1 MSLIRNEFDK
11 EINQEIHQII
21 EHNIEEIKDS
31 SNTKNVYDWKD
42 YLSEETLL
50 SLIDQEVPR
59 NRHSNMSRI
68 NLSTVGKKVKLIM
81 QRLYPDMFVW
91 CSGYFY
97 YPPTGFMGWHTNH
110 NDPCDRVYI
119 TYASESNKSFFR
131 YYDNGELITDYDDKG
146 ITIRRFKVTGERPYF
161 WHCVGSECDRIS
173 IGFTFRPIT
182 KYLERPMAL
191 YAIIEN
197 NKVINLTEWN
207 GDTSIWSPPTGTTAV
222 LANDKVAIGCSYID
236 NAYVFESVSGDST
249 NTQKFAELRTSRNTK
264 IAESDWRVVVANE
277 TGTTISTEWKKY
289 RQALRDLPANTSDI
303 NDPPWP
309 TEPS

>member
-1 MSLIRNEFDK
+1 MSLIRNEFDE

-21 EHNIEEIKDS
+21 EPHIEEIKDS
-31 SNTKNVYDWKD
+31 SNAKNISDWKD
-42 YLSEETLL
+42 YLSEATLL

-59 NRHSNMSRI
+59 NKHSNMSRI
-68 NLSTVGKKVKLIM
+68 DLATVGKKVKSVM

-110 NDPCDRVYI
+110 NDPCDRIYI
-119 TYASESNKSFFR
+119 TYASKSNKSFFR
-131 YYDNGELITDYDDKG
+131 YYDNGKLITDYDDKG
-146 ITIRRFKVTGERPYF
+146 ITVRRFKVPGNRPYF

-182 KYLERPMAL
+182 KYLERPMAR

-197 NKVINLTEWN
+197 NKVINITEWN
-207 GDTSIWSPPTGTTAV
+207 GDTSMWSPPAGTSAV
-222 LANDKVAIGCSYID
+222 LATDQVGIGCSYID
-236 NAYVFESVSGDST
+236 GNYVFASVNGDST
-249 NTQKFAELRTSRNTK
+249 TAEKFIELRSSRDKK
-264 IAESDWRVVVANE
+264 IAESDWRVVMANE
-277 TGTTISTEWKKY
+277 TGTTIPTAWRTY